1 MDDLNIKT
9 KNNFYSRYFA
19 GPKII
24 FAILGVVVLAEV
36 VYAVRTLNTSTP
48 AFVSSP
54 PVAKVNVQ
62 KEVPGK
68 ISLSASKTSYKVEE
82 TIPVSVM
89 VDSGGH
95 SLDGADLIIRFD
107 PKVLEATPGSLIAGS
122 IFDEYPLL
130 SVDAKAGIISASGVS
145 SLRPGFKGV
154 GQFIIVGFKAKVKGN
169 TSLTID
175 FTKDST
181 SDSNLVEKGT
191 SKDILEI
198 VDNLDIDIQ

>member
-1 MDDLNIKT
+1 MDNFTEINDQVGKT
-9 KNNFYSRYFA
+9 KKFLS

-24 FAILGVVVLAEV
+24 FAILGIVILIEV
-36 VYAVRTLNTSTP
+36 VYAARVLSTP
-48 AFVSSP
+48 VSPAP
-54 PVAKVNVQ
+54 PVIK
-62 KEVPGK
+62 KETVVSPGK
-68 ISLSASKTSYKVEE
+68 IYLNTAKKSFTLNE

-89 VDSGGH
+89 IDSGGH

-107 PKVLEATPGSLIAGS
+107 PKALEATPGSLIAGS

-145 SLRPGFKGV
+145 SLRPGFKDV

-191 SKDILEI
+191 SKDILES